1 MKLTIGD
8 GKKVELEIDKG
19 QLHDV
24 PLYEFSRR
32 PIKALLDGH
41 GQPVKVSDG
50 GTKFYAL
57 PVGVY
62 EAMVAQIQKSIE
74 ASDIAGDTSENEGS
88 PFMVEDLTKLIR

>member
-1 MKLTIGD
+1 MKLIIGD
-8 GKKVELEIDKG
+8 DKKIELEVERGK
-19 QLHDV
+19 LLDV

-62 EAMVAQIQKSIE
+62 EGMVAQIQKSIE
-74 ASDIAGDTSENEGS
+74 TSNVDGDDSQSQDS